1 MGKRLAGIIH
11 VTICLIIQQHNGSCL
26 RKSLDLFGQV
36 RKPVLKNPIVRRQI
50 NLMTGSQI
58 SYQLT
63 LIQVTYTSS
72 MGTGCPLE
80 ILHRAIAQTII
91 INTLTTLKCLQPLP
105 DSFNT
110 GCSLPGHSRNR
121 NTTVWVKRREL
132 QIITILTIRCHINNN
147 TSRILL
153 HQSLHLLSLISNYN
167 HTHITLYPMT
177 F

>member
-1 MGKRLAGIIH
+1 
-11 VTICLIIQQHNGSCL
+11 
-26 RKSLDLFGQV
+26 
-36 RKPVLKNPIVRRQI
+36 
-50 NLMTGSQI
+50 MTGSQI

-80 ILHRAIAQTII
+80 ILHRTIAHTII

-121 NTTVWVKRREL
+121 NTTVRVKRREL

-153 HQSLHLLSLISNYN
+153 HQSLHLLSLISNYY
-167 HTHITLYPMT
+167 HTHITINPKT